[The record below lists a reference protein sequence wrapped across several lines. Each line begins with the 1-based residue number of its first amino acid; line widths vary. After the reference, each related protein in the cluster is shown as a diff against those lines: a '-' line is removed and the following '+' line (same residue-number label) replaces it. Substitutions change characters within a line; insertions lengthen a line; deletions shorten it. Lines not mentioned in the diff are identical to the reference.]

1 MQPMRAAS
9 RLAGLVALVAAAC
22 TSPSRSIVA
31 TTAPVSVESVV
42 EPSQVVPPPP
52 SEPTL
57 PSTSMLSASPSTIA
71 RPDVA
76 GPIEVRMLTDEAANG
91 GRGTHE
97 YSQLQAFSP
106 DGAYVLLAE
115 SSAGGYVVK
124 RLVDLERL
132 ALDTGSW
139 NVPRWHP
146 ALAETIVHIDSND
159 DTVIRLRGTNVVTG
173 RTATV
178 FTFPDRYERV
188 FVPQSFDE
196 LSRDGRWM
204 AGAIARDD
212 GAMVLFALDLVR
224 GELTLERSI
233 RDFYATD
240 CELGPRWGEVE
251 PDWIGVSPL
260 GRYAVVQWVRDDTS
274 RCSGL
279 ELFDLSTGA
288 FATQVTTTHNH
299 GDLAIAR
306 NGSELFVTT
315 ALESKVDNNRP
326 ALLAY
331 PLPPSVAPAWE
342 IMTLDWGDAEHIS
355 CQGPP
360 GRCVVTS
367 GATGG
372 AFDGAVWLVDVD
384 GGTRVLAEHHSSSC
398 GYWVQPR
405 ASISVDGRY
414 VVFDSDGAGS
424 QGTSS
429 CQLSGADLGR
439 CDAWLIDLAPPP

>member
-1 MQPMRAAS
+1 M
-9 RLAGLVALVAAAC
+9 
-22 TSPSRSIVA
+22 
-31 TTAPVSVESVV
+31 
-42 EPSQVVPPPP
+42 
-52 SEPTL
+52 
-57 PSTSMLSASPSTIA
+57 
-71 RPDVA
+71 
-76 GPIEVRMLTDEAANG
+76 
-91 GRGTHE
+91 
-97 YSQLQAFSP
+97 
-106 DGAYVLLAE
+106 
-115 SSAGGYVVK
+115 
-124 RLVDLERL
+124 
-132 ALDTGSW
+132 
-139 NVPRWHP
+139 
-146 ALAETIVHIDSND
+146 
-159 DTVIRLRGTNVVTG
+159 
-173 RTATV
+173 

-240 CELGPRWGEVE
+240 CEPGPRWGEVE

-342 IMTLDWGDAEHIS
+342 IMTLDWGDAEPHLLS
-355 CQGPP
+355 GPA
-360 GRCVVTS
+360 GTMCGHLGSDR
-367 GATGG
+367 GG

-439 CDAWLIDLAPPP
+439 GDAWLIDLAPPP